1 MTRLEEGA
9 TVAMPN
15 ATALSEWVYPEL
27 RAFSEADSIIA
38 LIGMPLF
45 EICRVTFAC
54 ITCTC

>member
-27 RAFSEADSIIA
+27 
-38 LIGMPLF
+38 PLL
-45 EICRVTFAC
+45 VAAAV
-54 ITCTC
+54 ITE